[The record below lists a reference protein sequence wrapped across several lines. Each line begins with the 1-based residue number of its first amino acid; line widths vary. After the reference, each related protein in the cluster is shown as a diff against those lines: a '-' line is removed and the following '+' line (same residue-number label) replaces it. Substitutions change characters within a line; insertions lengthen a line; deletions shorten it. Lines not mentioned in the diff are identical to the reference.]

1 MFTGDIII
9 TEPKGVI
16 FMIRGDRKLGWKY
29 RDLIINQIKEELN
42 PNNEKLQN
50 IIKKLNDSTSDEL
63 ERLYETFERFGV
75 KTIIEIINE

>member
-1 MFTGDIII
+1 MITGN
-9 TEPKGVI
+9 
-16 FMIRGDRKLGWKY
+16 RKLGWKY

-42 PNNEKLQN
+42 LNNEKLQN
-50 IIKKLNDSTSDEL
+50 IIKILNDSTSDEL

>member
-1 MFTGDIII
+1 MI
-9 TEPKGVI
+9 T
-16 FMIRGDRKLGWKY
+16 GDRKLGWKY

-42 PNNEKLQN
+42 LNNEKLQN
-50 IIKKLNDSTSDEL
+50 ITKKLNNSTSDEL

>member
-1 MFTGDIII
+1 MITGD
-9 TEPKGVI
+9 K
-16 FMIRGDRKLGWKY
+16 KLGRKY

-42 PNNEKLQN
+42 FNNEKLQN
-50 IIKKLNDSTSDEL
+50 IITKLNNSSSDEL